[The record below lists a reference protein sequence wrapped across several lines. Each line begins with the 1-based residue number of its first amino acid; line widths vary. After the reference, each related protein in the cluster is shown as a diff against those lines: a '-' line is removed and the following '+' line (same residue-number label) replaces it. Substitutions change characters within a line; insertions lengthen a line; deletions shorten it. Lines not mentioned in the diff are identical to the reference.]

1 MFQLLW
7 SNPNKNKKISAF
19 TENLNSD
26 EYEIEKISYLFW
38 EEHCIECAPLSR
50 SSVCFH
56 SKRIDNSC
64 ASFVNG
70 IEKNDLINGIEG
82 DGVQIEIKRWGKLE
96 TKWTFWPRMFSLK
109 EFNKI
114 NLLLNTFQDITIF
127 FYRVL
132 RFIPK
137 SYIILKISN
146 SIINRIFKF
155 IALEKKKKKVEVDG
169 IFLEFYIEDNVND
182 NLILEIVEN
191 DRVVFKYRKFFKQG
205 WNKEFINCKKIFS
218 YNKNIGLCRIW
229 VESEKQVKFFFKSL
243 ALVKLINKKLDLNK
257 IKCVVFD
264 LDNTLWEGIIGDD
277 GDDVIIKKEVVSF
290 IKELDERGIIISIS
304 SKNNFNVAW
313 EKIKQM
319 KLDEYFL
326 CPQINWEPKS
336 ASLNKIALKLNISL
350 DSLALIDDSEFEKNE
365 VLHGSPDV
373 RVYHPSEIKN
383 LLFKEEFQI
392 EITEQSKKRR
402 LNYINNFQREKLFEE
417 KDYKFE
423 DFLINCEMKMK
434 FYDTEDKF
442 DRVYELLLRTNQFN
456 TTGQKFEKEDFA
468 RYITINKNICWE
480 ITDKFGSY
488 GVVGF
493 ISFKLYRKTMLIEQ
507 FVLSCRAAEKKVEET
522 LINLF
527 LTYKNKIETIEFNF
541 IDTNKNAPIKRKLL
555 ELNFKKKIE
564 KENILFLDEINKKI
578 TGKYIEIINSHLL
591 EIKF

>member
-7 SNPNKNKKISAF
+7 SNPNKNKKNFAF
-19 TENLNSD
+19 TKNLNSD
-26 EYEIEKISYLFW
+26 EYEIQKIAYLFW
-38 EEHCIECAPLSR
+38 EEHCIECAPLSNR
-50 SSVCFH
+50 SICFH
-56 SKRIDNSC
+56 SKRVDNSC

-70 IEKNDLINGIEG
+70 IEKNYHTYGLEG
-82 DGVQIEIKRWGKLE
+82 HGVQIEIKRWGKLE
-96 TKWTFWPRMFSLK
+96 TKWTFWPRMFELK

-114 NLLLNTFQDITIF
+114 NLLLNTLQYIAIF

-132 RFIPK
+132 RLIPK
-137 SYIILKISN
+137 SYIILKIAN
-146 SIINRIFKF
+146 SIINRMFKF
-155 IALEKKKKKVEVDG
+155 IALEKTKEKIEVDG
-169 IFLEFYIEDNVND
+169 IFLEFYIEDNVKD

-191 DRVVFKYRKFFKQG
+191 ERVVFKYKKFFEQG
-205 WNKEFINCKKIFS
+205 WNKEFINCKKLFS
-218 YNKNIGLCRIW
+218 YSKNIGLCRIW
-229 VESEKQVKFFFKSL
+229 VESENQVKFFFKTL
-243 ALVKLINKKLDLNK
+243 ALIKLKNKKINLNK

-277 GDDVIIKKEVVSF
+277 GDDVIIKKEVINF

-326 CPQINWEPKS
+326 YPQINWEPKS
-336 ASLNKIALKLNISL
+336 LSLSKIAHKLNISL
-350 DSLALIDDSEFEKNE
+350 DSLALIDDSVFEKNE

-373 RVYHPSEIKN
+373 RVYHPSEIEN
-383 LLFKEEFQI
+383 LLFREEFQI

-402 LNYINNFQREKLFEE
+402 LNYINNFQREKLFQE
-417 KDYKFE
+417 KDHKFE

-434 FYDTEDKF
+434 FYNTEDKF

-456 TTGQKFEKEDFA
+456 TTGQKFEKADFA
-468 RYITINKNICWE
+468 RYIKINKNICWE

-493 ISFKLYRKTMLIEQ
+493 VCFKLNSKTIFIEQ
-507 FVLSCRAAEKKVEET
+507 LVLSCRAAEKKVEET
-522 LINLF
+522 LINFL
-527 LTYKNKIETIEFNF
+527 LTYENRIEKIEFNF
-541 IDTNKNAPIKRKLL
+541 IDTNKNSPIKKKLL
-555 ELNFKKKIE
+555 ELNFKRKI
-564 KENILFLDEINKKI
+564 KEGNILFLNKINKKI
-578 TGKYIEIINSHLL
+578 SGRYIEIINPNLF

>member
-7 SNPNKNKKISAF
+7 SNTNKNNKNSIF
-19 TENLNSD
+19 TKNLNSD
-26 EYEIEKISYLFW
+26 EYQIQRISYLFW
-38 EEHCIECAPLSR
+38 EEHCIECAPLS
-50 SSVCFH
+50 SSSICFH

-70 IEKNDLINGIEG
+70 IEKNDHINGLEG
-82 DGVQIEIKRWGKLE
+82 HGVHIEIKKWGKLE
-96 TKWTFWPRMFSLK
+96 TKWTFWPRMFELK

-114 NLLLNTFQDITIF
+114 NSLLNAFQYITIF

-146 SIINRIFKF
+146 SIINRMFKF
-155 IALEKKKKKVEVDG
+155 VALEKTKEKIEVDG
-169 IFLEFYIEDNVND
+169 IFLEFYIEDNLND

-191 DRVVFKYRKFFKQG
+191 EKVVFKYKKFFKQG
-205 WNKEFINCKKIFS
+205 WNQEFINCKNIFS
-218 YNKNIGLCRIW
+218 YSKNIGLCRIW
-229 VESEKQVKFFFKSL
+229 VESEKQVKFLFKTL
-243 ALVKLINKKLDLNK
+243 ALVKLKNKKINLNK

-277 GDDVIIKKEVVSF
+277 GDDVVIKKEAVNF

-313 EKIKQM
+313 EKIKKM

-326 CPQINWEPKS
+326 YPQINWEPKS
-336 ASLNKIALKLNISL
+336 VSLSKIAHKLNIGL
-350 DSLALIDDSEFEKNE
+350 DCLALIDDSEFEKNE

-373 RVYHPSEIKN
+373 RVYHPSEIEN
-383 LLFKEEFQI
+383 LLFREEFHI

-402 LNYINNFQREKLFEE
+402 LNYLNNFQREKLFEE
-417 KDYKFE
+417 KNFKFE

-434 FYDTEDKF
+434 FYNTEDKF

-456 TTGQKFEKEDFA
+456 TTGQKFEKADFA
-468 RYITINKNICWE
+468 KYIKINKNICWE

-488 GVVGF
+488 GIVGF
-493 ISFKLYRKTMLIEQ
+493 ICFKLNCKTIFIEQ

-527 LTYKNKIETIEFNF
+527 LTYENKIEEMEFNF
-541 IDTNKNAPIKRKLL
+541 IDTNKNLPIKKKLL
-555 ELNFKKKIE
+555 ELNFKKKA
-564 KENILFLDEINKKI
+564 KEENVLFLNKANKI
-578 TGKYIEIINSHLL
+578 ISGRYIKIINSDLL
-591 EIKF
+591 ETKL